1 MNGITERDCAKMMFC
16 SVVVLLIGVLIDQ
29 VPIAIIGL
37 IGFLAG
43 LALLWRME

>member
-16 SVVVLLIGVLIDQ
+16 SVVVIMIGGLIDQ
-29 VPIAIIGL
+29 MAVAIVGL

-43 LALLWRME
+43 LALLWRIE